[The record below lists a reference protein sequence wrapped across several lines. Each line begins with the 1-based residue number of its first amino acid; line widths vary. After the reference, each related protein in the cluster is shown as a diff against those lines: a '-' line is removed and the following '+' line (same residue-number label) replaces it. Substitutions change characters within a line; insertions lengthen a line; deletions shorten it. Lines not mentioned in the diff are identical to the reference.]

1 MDEHKRK
8 FSNTLTSQIESSLS
22 RSTFS
27 SVKTQTTCVFVTWA
41 SFNPNSMHTVAF
53 NTVKSKADFARK
65 QLNKIRMLS
74 MPVSRTRAAKTRPK
88 IWKGIDAQ
96 TWVNTAQNDANSCL
110 LAHVTSIA
118 RMLFKGQSR
127 ISGVLTLSCGRTT
140 TLCVNAYFLG
150 TRKNL
155 FSKISGNDLIWFE
168 FRAVKII
175 CLLGDAVAILPT
187 GFEKILT

>member
-53 NTVKSKADFARK
+53 HTVKSKADFARK

-140 TLCVNAYFLG
+140 TLCANAYFLG

-155 FSKISGNDLIWFE
+155 SFRKYPETIWFDLNSE
-168 FRAVKII
+168 Q
-175 CLLGDAVAILPT
+175 
-187 GFEKILT
+187 